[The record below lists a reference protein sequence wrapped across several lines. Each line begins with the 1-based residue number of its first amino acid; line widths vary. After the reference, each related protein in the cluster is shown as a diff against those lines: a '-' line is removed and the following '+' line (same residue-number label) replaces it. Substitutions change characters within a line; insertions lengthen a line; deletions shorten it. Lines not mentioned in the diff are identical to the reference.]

1 MVRMAEGSAPE
12 PRRALPPDQMPALR
26 EAFSDEVTARVGPLH
41 TAALELAEHGDLAA
55 ARVVAQHA
63 HVFATSAVIL
73 GEDLAAY
80 QARRCEDLLEPYLG
94 GDQPI
99 PDDVVTQAGEAAETL
114 GVLLAPWVL
123 KVGDDVG

>member
-1 MVRMAEGSAPE
+1 MAEGSNPA

-41 TAALELAEHGDLAA
+41 DAALRLAEDGDIEA
-55 ARVVAQHA
+55 ARIVAGHA

-80 QARRCEDLLEPYLG
+80 QARRCEDLLEPYLT
-94 GDQPI
+94 GDAAV
-99 PDDVVTQAGEAAETL
+99 PDEVATQAVEAAETL

-123 KVGDDVG
+123 TGGDDGD